1 MAQKTLPEALELS
14 ARNIKLAKRNKHHHH
29 LGPGGYYAKKE
40 QFRKMDEEA
49 ATAGNIDVTNLKVR
63 LRNWIYV
70 RSTES
75 SGGNLK
81 FDKPETQEAVS
92 RILKYAEDK
101 KKGSFN
107 PSRER
112 DELSLGLRNK
122 EHTGR
127 TRGLGKRMTWKQGF
141 EEDRHMYKKHGRDQ
155 ETSLELQVKALVA
168 KALEEQGLSLGK
180 EVSLPSVFL

>member
-1 MAQKTLPEALELS
+1 
-14 ARNIKLAKRNKHHHH
+14 
-29 LGPGGYYAKKE
+29 
-40 QFRKMDEEA
+40 MDEEA
-49 ATAGNIDVTNLKVR
+49 EASRNIDVKNLKVR
-63 LRNWIYV
+63 SRNWIYA

-75 SGGNLK
+75 SGSNLK

-92 RILKYAEDK
+92 RILKYVEDK
-101 KKGSFN
+101 EKGSFN

-112 DELSLGLRNK
+112 DKLSLGLGNK

-141 EEDRHMYKKHGRDQ
+141 EEDRHMYKKHGRDR

-168 KALEEQGLSLGK
+168 KALEEQYGATDISDAAGRTGI
-180 EVSLPSVFL
+180 SW